1 MIRFYNERLVLL
13 NDIEITIA
21 DEQILKGGGVYGIV

>member
-21 DEQILKGGGVYGIV
+21 DEQILKGGGYMG

>member
-21 DEQILKGGGVYGIV
+21 DEQILKGGYMG

>member
-21 DEQILKGGGVYGIV
+21 DEQILKGGVYGIV